1 MRGKDVIVLGV
12 EKKSTAKLQDPRT
25 IRKIVKLDNRAQPPQ
40 RLLRLT
46 PLLCSDI
53 FCAFA
58 GLTADGRILINRARI
73 ECQSYRLTVE
83 DAPSVRPSKAR
94 FSD

>member
-25 IRKIVKLDNRAQPPQ
+25 IRKIVKLDNRAQPPH

-46 PLLCSDI
+46 PSSAQI
-53 FCAFA
+53 
-58 GLTADGRILINRARI
+58 
-73 ECQSYRLTVE
+73 SS
-83 DAPSVRPSKAR
+83 APSLV
-94 FSD
+94 